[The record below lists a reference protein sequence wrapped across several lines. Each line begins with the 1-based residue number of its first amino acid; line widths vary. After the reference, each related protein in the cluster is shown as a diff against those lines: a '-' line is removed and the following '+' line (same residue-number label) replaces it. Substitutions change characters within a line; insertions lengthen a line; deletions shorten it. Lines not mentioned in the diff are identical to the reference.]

1 MLSTCTF
8 QSLTLIHNG
17 LEFHMYAHK
26 ILMLFQLNRLYAI
39 DANSHHAC
47 AASETRL
54 TRIRVSCTVLTFGR
68 DSSTKEESTYPWRS
82 TTLSTVVPVTTPI
95 VKRVKHIALSASIVA
110 VGKYSIIE

>member
-1 MLSTCTF
+1 MVRH
-8 QSLTLIHNG
+8 QSIFVHLKTISNVKRH
-17 LEFHMYAHK
+17 F
-26 ILMLFQLNRLYAI
+26 NRLYAI

-82 TTLSTVVPVTTPI
+82 TTSSTVVPVITPI
-95 VKRVKHIALSASIVA
+95 VKRVDHITLSASIEV
-110 VGKYSIIE
+110 VGKYINMNRYNNII